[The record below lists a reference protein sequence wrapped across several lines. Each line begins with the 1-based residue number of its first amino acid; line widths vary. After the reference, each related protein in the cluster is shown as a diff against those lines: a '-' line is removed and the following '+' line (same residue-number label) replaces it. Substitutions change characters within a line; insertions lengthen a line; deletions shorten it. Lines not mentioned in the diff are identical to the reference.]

1 MEITEIMLK
10 SQKYGDLAL
19 DVMRYQPMSETYVCQ
34 IIADD
39 NGDYDWLLVDKHNI
53 EIEHGDEMYL
63 YTDTADYVSGGNF
76 VQPVNN
82 DRENDLLAES
92 LPTNRFTWD
101 NYEKFYQESINNNL
115 TFATFNDFANHFD
128 IQGFRFCPKITDTNK
143 MKQNKNLAKKGAK
156 RLKIKRGVD
165 FADIILEYRNAA

>member
-1 MEITEIMLK
+1 MGIILETGKETLT
-10 SQKYGDLAL
+10 LE
-19 DVMRYQPMSETYVCQ
+19 VERYQPQSKTYVCS
-34 IIADD
+34 ILEDD
-39 NGDYDWLLVDKHNI
+39 NGDCDWLIIDEEDI
-53 EIEHGDEMYL
+53 QIRHGHELHL
-63 YTDTADYVSGGNF
+63 YTDTADFVGGGNF
-76 VQPVNN
+76 VRPVNN

-101 NYEKFYQESINNNL
+101 NYEKFYQESIDNNL

-128 IQGFRFCPKITDTNK
+128 IQGFRFCPKITDTDK
-143 MKQNKNLAKKGAK
+143 MKRNKSLAQKGAM